1 MLNSDD
7 ENIYIYMKERF
18 FDEHICVPLRRE
30 NGPLTNVAVLIIL
43 EKLIG
48 YFNGLSRI

>member
-1 MLNSDD
+1 
-7 ENIYIYMKERF
+7 MKERF

-30 NGPLTNVAVLIIL
+30 NGPSTNVAVLIIL

-48 YFNGLSRI
+48 YFNAVALMGFQEFDRSAKT